1 MQNKKQRAPRPVVGK
16 SGGDGGGQWV
26 MVAPESA
33 INPPKKA
40 GNRPLF
46 TQLRNPST
54 GQAALYLFSSDARQ
68 LFEVK
73 AFHEEYRSW
82 FIGQAVQ
89 QDGRLFFAT
98 PVDPLFFVLFY
109 LAKAEEE
116 QGKFQPLD
124 QILVDTEFSA
134 CTMLLQCTDI
144 SKYIHHI
151 AEEKETGRRKFY
163 KYSEEKILK
172 WLRKKVI
179 QTVQVLK
186 DHDVCVGGKVQSATF
201 ISSKKLAGATEED
214 YIRYAHGLISEYI
227 TEELSATLAKY
238 LRLPE
243 VAVPPK
249 EPLPKKRKTSD
260 APVEAEE
267 DYTKFNTID
276 LKSRKANKM
285 SASQRALAKVDKS
298 GMKAISSFFGSK
310 SKAIK

>member
-26 MVAPESA
+26 MVAPGKKKNLHFPTLSSAVLHRWTSLLESA

-249 EPLPKKRKTSD
+249 EPLPKMSVRHQRKR
-260 APVEAEE
+260 
-267 DYTKFNTID
+267 
-276 LKSRKANKM
+276 
-285 SASQRALAKVDKS
+285 
-298 GMKAISSFFGSK
+298 
-310 SKAIK
+310 